1 MTQLHTDIQSQL
13 NAIYFTTLIPFVI
26 LYYDYSLTFAD
37 EVERFWNRNNF
48 TWTSLFF
55 FINRYLVLLGNIPV
69 LFAASWDPS
78 NISSKILARVRI
90 TNYHAFLE
98 ILSQLVIG
106 IMLVMRVYAMYGRSR
121 WIIVLFAIVIVVAVT
136 VGCWA
141 NFSGPRA
148 QTIEAIFY
156 YAGCNGSL
164 PQTQA
169 IRLALAWMG
178 QMGFDALVFF
188 LTLYKSFVL
197 RGSKSKHLISTLLRD
212 GSLYFGI
219 MTIFNVG
226 NIVTIVTAPPYF
238 KGVAIFGSNYLSH
251 DDVSPDVEPPRPKD
265 D

>member
-1 MTQLHTDIQSQL
+1 MTQLHADMQSQL

-69 LFAASWDPS
+69 LCQG
-78 NISSKILARVRI
+78 I

-106 IMLVMRVYAMYGRSR
+106 IMLIMRVYAMYGRSR

-178 QMGFDALVFF
+178 QLGFDALVFF

-238 KGVAIFGSNYLSH
+238 KGVAIFGSNVH